1 MEAACPSME
10 ICWACHGGVRVISSL
25 IPPAQHSPLRP
36 RLKLPSSEGDKT
48 EQHPS
53 ADAAL
58 LRYNPAGTNQ
68 GLKAHISS
76 KGARIQPFFSQCILP
91 MWSVSVLL

>member
-1 MEAACPSME
+1 MEAACPSIE
-10 ICWACHGGVRVISSL
+10 ICWPCHGGVRVISSL
-25 IPPAQHSPLRP
+25 IPTAQH
-36 RLKLPSSEGDKT
+36 RLKPPSSSEGDKT

-58 LRYNPAGTNQ
+58 LRYNSAGTNQ
-68 GLKAHISS
+68 GLKAHTSS

>member
-1 MEAACPSME
+1 M
-10 ICWACHGGVRVISSL
+10 ISSL
-25 IPPAQHSPLRP
+25 IPTAQH
-36 RLKLPSSEGDKT
+36 RLKPPSSSEGDKT

-58 LRYNPAGTNQ
+58 LRYNSAGTNQ
-68 GLKAHISS
+68 GLKAHTSS